1 MSKGAKFRIDSVR
14 RENKQMDAQF
24 LVHFYAL
31 RPTGR
36 NCFFWLSGRLGALIS
51 VYCLQQH
58 VQIRLQFYH
67 VICLLTELG

>member
-36 NCFFWLSGRLGALIS
+36 NCFFGLAGALIS